1 VTKPLGMAG
10 IALVVVITAWG
21 YAPSS
26 VAQTSGWEEV
36 SFRKEINP
44 ILQQNCAVCHVPGAV
59 GYTKSGFSVES
70 YHAIMKGTK
79 YGPVVIAGSSASSNL
94 VWLLKH
100 GANASINMPKM
111 YQMDVVSNNKYVL
124 TPKQAQW
131 LSPHDVWLISGW
143 IDQGAKDN

>member
-1 VTKPLGMAG
+1 MKPLVLAG
-10 IALVVVITAWG
+10 IVVGIATTALG

-26 VAQTSGWEEV
+26 VAQTSEWKEV
-36 SFRKEINP
+36 SFQKDVNP
-44 ILQQNCAVCHVPGAV
+44 ILQQNCAVCHTHGGV
-59 GYTKSGFSVES
+59 GYAKSGFSVES
-70 YHAIMKGTK
+70 YGTVMKGTQ
-79 YGPVVIAGSSASSNL
+79 YGAVVVPGSSVSSNL

-100 GANASINMPKM
+100 GANSSINMPKM
-111 YQMDVVSNNKYVL
+111 YQMNVLSNDKYVI